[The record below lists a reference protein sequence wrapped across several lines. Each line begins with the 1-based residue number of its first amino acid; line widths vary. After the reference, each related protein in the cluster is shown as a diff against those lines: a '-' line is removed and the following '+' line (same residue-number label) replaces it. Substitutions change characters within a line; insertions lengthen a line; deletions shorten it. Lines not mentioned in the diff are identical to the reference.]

1 MALIRLA
8 DYQQKL
14 AQRYDRNVKPR
25 EFVVGN
31 LVLRKVVG
39 SMKDQSLQK
48 LAPNWEDPYRVTAVT
63 KAEAYYLKDM
73 EEQPLP
79 QPWNVS
85 NLRRYYY

>member
-8 DYQQKL
+8 NYQQKL
-14 AQRYDRNVKPR
+14 AQRYDKNVKPR

-48 LAPNWEDPYRVTAVT
+48 LAPNWKDPYRVTAVAE
-63 KAEAYYLKDM
+63 AEAYYLKDM
-73 EEQPLP
+73 GEQPLP